1 MLAVTYERL
10 FHAGRLKKWQKP
22 RTFGVHRIH
31 EAQCTVDLGRSRL
44 ACGSPA
50 STEANVSPQP
60 PKQHDG
66 FIPPYPPAII
76 PTSRKAPRRSKRL
89 LLYDLR
95 IVICLQGRLSAK
107 VSIPFTRPFPPCS
120 KQVCGR
126 VFQAD
131 ATDYVV
137 LCLSR
142 VFSTGGTFALDE
154 RIGADAGCSTGVAA
168 RESNAS

>member
-1 MLAVTYERL
+1 MRRNVLSTSGGHDSLVAR
-10 FHAGRLKKWQKP
+10 RPP
-22 RTFGVHRIH
+22 RK
-31 EAQCTVDLGRSRL
+31 LG
-44 ACGSPA
+44 
-50 STEANVSPQP
+50 NVSPQP
-60 PKQHDG
+60 PKQHDS

-76 PTSRKAPRRSKRL
+76 PTSRKAPRRSKRPF
-89 LLYDLR
+89 LYDLR

-107 VSIPFTRPFPPCS
+107 VSILFTRPFPPCS
-120 KQVCGR
+120 KQARGR

-131 ATDYVV
+131 ATDCVV